1 MSDSKVAMLQHEN
14 DFDPGGPWVKNLHDF
29 AWYFPYAS
37 LVHAHAFVTVTG
49 LVISIKTA
57 LSLQLGRSGH
67 GGYEIEGDLDASAD
81 SDFARFL
88 RLKGEA
94 PMVKAKCQG
103 HFINQGPQ
111 EVCFDA
117 WKDSVHDLSV
127 FNCFPSRAVITRTR

>member
-1 MSDSKVAMLQHEN
+1 MSDSNVAMLQHEN

-67 GGYEIEGDLDASAD
+67 GGDEIEGELDASAD
-81 SDFARFL
+81 SDFAGFL

-103 HFINQGPQ
+103 H
-111 EVCFDA
+111 
-117 WKDSVHDLSV
+117 LSIKV
-127 FNCFPSRAVITRTR
+127 LRTFALMPGRTVYTTCRFLIAYRAVITRTR